1 MRGIRTSIPMMTLL
15 LTLALCGCGSGE
27 SGNDLALALRTDF
40 LAMEGCAGSMEVTA
54 DYGERVYE
62 YTVEFSGNQ
71 TQGLDLVLTAPEEV
85 AGITAHVAQG
95 QTALEFDG
103 LVLETGPLNENG
115 LSPLDALP
123 TFLTA
128 MQSGYIAETG
138 EETMDEQAFL
148 RLTFREPE
156 KPAGKGL
163 ESVLWFEQ
171 ETKTLRKGELRSDG
185 RMVVRCDF
193 SSFTLVQ
200 PSAEKGIEE

>member
-1 MRGIRTSIPMMTLL
+1 M
-15 LTLALCGCGSGE
+15 
-27 SGNDLALALRTDF
+27 
-40 LAMEGCAGSMEVTA
+40 
-54 DYGERVYE
+54 
-62 YTVEFSGNQ
+62 EFSGNQ
-71 TQGLDLVLTAPEEV
+71 TQGLDLVLTAPESV

-103 LVLETGPLNENG
+103 LVLETGPLNEVG

-123 TFLTA
+123 AFLTA
-128 MQSGYIAETG
+128 MQSGYIADTG
-138 EETMDEQAFL
+138 EETIDGQALL

-156 KPAGKGL
+156 KQAGKGL

-185 RMVVRCDF
+185 RTVVRCDF

-200 PSAEKGIEE
+200 PGAEKGIEE